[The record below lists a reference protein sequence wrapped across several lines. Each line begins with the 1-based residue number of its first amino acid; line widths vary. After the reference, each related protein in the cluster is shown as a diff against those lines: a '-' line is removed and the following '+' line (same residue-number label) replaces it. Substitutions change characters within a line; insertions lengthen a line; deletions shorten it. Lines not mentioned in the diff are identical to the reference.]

1 MFAMFAMFARFA
13 KFAERSVPDVPDV
26 RDVREVL
33 LLKHS
38 LARPATAA
46 GLTTPKPTEAEAASD
61 HRGAHAADEL
71 RAPSGEQ
78 GRPLQVDRRVEQRL

>member
-1 MFAMFAMFARFA
+1 MFAMFAMFAIFA

-26 RDVREVL
+26 RDVL

-61 HRGAHAADEL
+61 HRGARAADEL